1 MDKQQMVAKAKDTL
15 SPFET
20 ENVIKFLHNLSLK
33 SAMENPWIIG
43 GILVI
48 FFYAVVKRS
57 KFVLLSL
64 FSVISLAVLVRYTF
78 PPPGDELSLRS
89 TLPFVLG
96 GLVIGGVLIYFN
108 FVKTE

>member
-1 MDKQQMVAKAKDTL
+1 MEKQELITKTKDAL

-20 ENVIKFLHNLSLK
+20 EHVIKFLQNLTMK

-43 GILVI
+43 GFLII

-57 KFVLLSL
+57 KFVLLAL
-64 FSVISLAVLVRYTF
+64 FSVIAVMVLVRFAF
-78 PPPGDELSLRS
+78 PPAGEELNLSS
-89 TLPFVLG
+89 TLPFVFG
-96 GLVIGGVLIYFN
+96 GLVIGGVLLYFN

>member
-1 MDKQQMVAKAKDTL
+1 MEKQELITKTKDAL

-20 ENVIKFLHNLSLK
+20 KNVIKFLQNLTLK

-43 GILVI
+43 GFLII
-48 FFYAVVKRS
+48 FFYAVFKRS
-57 KFVLLSL
+57 KFVLLAL
-64 FSVISLAVLVRYTF
+64 FSVIAVMLLVRFAF
-78 PPPGDELSLRS
+78 PPAGEELSLSS

-96 GLVIGGVLIYFN
+96 GLVIGGVLLYFN

>member
-1 MDKQQMVAKAKDTL
+1 MEKQELITKTKDAL

-20 ENVIKFLHNLSLK
+20 ENVIKFLQNLTMK

-43 GILVI
+43 GILVV

-57 KFVLLSL
+57 KFVLLAL
-64 FSVISLAVLVRYTF
+64 FSMIAVMLLVRFAF
-78 PPPGDELSLRS
+78 PPAGEELNLSS

-96 GLVIGGVLIYFN
+96 GLVIGGVLLYFN